1 MDRCR
6 FKPTCVFQAE
16 EITLTIGQAFEL
28 AYKNYLD
35 TSGKEAEQQKQQ
47 KKISNIERENTLLKS
62 RLKELAT
69 LKDVKAYMT
78 EKKVR
83 PFPYFLHN
91 VFLQSKVGIFSL
103 PFSSKAYTGRF
114 RRLGRCFIDWASAV
128 VGECDTCQ
136 LSVSFTYLSGGPI

>member
-47 KKISNIERENTLLKS
+47 RKISNIERENTLLKS

-78 EKKVR
+78 EKNVR
-83 PFPYFLHN
+83 PFSYFLHN
-91 VFLQSKVGIFSL
+91 VFLSRVLQSKVGIFSS
-103 PFSSKAYTGRF
+103 PFSSKAF
-114 RRLGRCFIDWASAV
+114 R
-128 VGECDTCQ
+128 
-136 LSVSFTYLSGGPI
+136 Y

>member
-1 MDRCR
+1 M
-6 FKPTCVFQAE
+6 FQAE

-78 EKKVR
+78 EKNVR
-83 PFPYFLHN
+83 HFSYFLYN
-91 VFLQSKVGIFSL
+91 VFPSRVFN
-103 PFSSKAYTGRF
+103 
-114 RRLGRCFIDWASAV
+114 
-128 VGECDTCQ
+128 
-136 LSVSFTYLSGGPI
+136 